1 MLQDLVDKTNLASF
15 TALPLSLF
23 RHKDATKVL
32 KWSKGTLLLVQNFFL
47 CFTSGDVHFLRKEEN
62 EKSCDGAHDI
72 VLLMVGTTQNN
83 GKWFLAC

>member
-1 MLQDLVDKTNLASF
+1 MLQDLVDKTNLSSL
-15 TALPLSLF
+15 TAFPLSLF
-23 RHKDATKVL
+23 RHKGATKVWI
-32 KWSKGTLLLVQNFFL
+32 WSTGTLLL
-47 CFTSGDVHFLRKEEN
+47 CFTSGYVFFLRKEEN